1 MNASM
6 ARIELYTS
14 GTYQWNLDAGST
26 SLKVSLSQNG
36 TSNIQPGDGED
47 VALKLIGANIVGK
60 YRQYADKIL
69 SENNTKQNTFA
80 FMFLL
85 SLSTWERA
93 ISILIML

>member
-14 GTYQWNLDAGST
+14 ELTQWNLDAGST

-69 SENNTKQNTFA
+69 SEITRNKTHLPSCS
-80 FMFLL
+80 LL